1 MKNDPKCYPNF
12 KDLKHKQKVK
22 ERKKII
28 YTYEYNYNYLSGLYF
43 YKYFI
48 SAISTEVCQISLSF
62 MI

>member
-12 KDLKHKQKVK
+12 KDLKQKVK
-22 ERKKII
+22 ECKKII